1 MKALTLITQSP
12 EALTIV
18 VLACIAVIILCFI
31 GYKLSQRKNEAKKQI
46 NEKIDQ
52 LESIVRDSQ
61 DVLAVFDSWMYK
73 RFNVV
78 EARIINSL
86 APAKRIVFALEQ
98 RLDLISKNLHNYN
111 AKDLS
116 IILDQNVNLMF
127 SAVDMVV
134 VDRSLDSLPEDM
146 TFVDCADTL
155 RAIFRTIK
163 HDISIIDTKNAQ
175 RIAIAV

>member
-12 EALTIV
+12 ETLTIV
-18 VLACIAVIILCFI
+18 VLACLAVMILSYI
-31 GYKLSQRKNEAKKQI
+31 GYKLSQKRNEANKQI
-46 NEKIDQ
+46 AEKLAQ
-52 LESIVRDSQ
+52 LESIVTNSQ

-98 RLDLISKNLHNYN
+98 RLNEISNNVHRYN
-111 AKDLS
+111 TKQLSAK
-116 IILDQNVNLMF
+116 LDQSVNLMF
-127 SAVDMVV
+127 SAVDMVT
-134 VDRSLDSLPEDM
+134 VDRSLDELPEQM

-155 RAIFRTIK
+155 KAIFRTIR
-163 HDISIIDTKNAQ
+163 HDISIIDMKNAQ
-175 RIAIAV
+175 RIVI